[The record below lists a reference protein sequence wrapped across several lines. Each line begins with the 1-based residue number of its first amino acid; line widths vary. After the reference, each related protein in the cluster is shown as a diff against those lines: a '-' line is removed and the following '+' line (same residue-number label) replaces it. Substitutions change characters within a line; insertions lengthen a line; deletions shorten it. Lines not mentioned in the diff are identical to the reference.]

1 MNSYNYR
8 AHPFAY
14 FCMCL
19 LTIPLI
25 VLFSNEMYKTIRLD
39 FFYTKEISAKI
50 VNWKVYNSKGVSYSI
65 DYIFELK
72 EHKGTIVTGQS
83 YLDYE
88 EFENSK
94 MSSNIQIAYLVS
106 DPKINRPI
114 IKLKDIWIY
123 IGSIFI
129 ILIFLPVASIGI
141 FGLFNFSFTKKRINP
156 NKVINSMR
164 PYD

>member
-1 MNSYNYR
+1 MNSYSDR

-25 VLFSNEMYKTIRLD
+25 GLFSNEMYKTIRLD

-50 VNWKVYNSKGVSYSI
+50 LNWKVYNSKGVSYSI
-65 DYIFELK
+65 DYTFELK
-72 EHKGTIVTGQS
+72 EHKNIIVTGQS

-94 MSSNIQIAYLVS
+94 MSSNIQIVYLVS
-106 DPKINRPI
+106 NPEINRPI
-114 IKLKDIWIY
+114 IKMKDIWIY
-123 IGSIFI
+123 VRSILI
-129 ILIFLPVASIGI
+129 ILICLPVAIIGI
-141 FGLFNFSFTKKRINP
+141 FGLFNFAFTKKINKS
-156 NKVINSMR
+156 NQFNATL
-164 PYD
+164 